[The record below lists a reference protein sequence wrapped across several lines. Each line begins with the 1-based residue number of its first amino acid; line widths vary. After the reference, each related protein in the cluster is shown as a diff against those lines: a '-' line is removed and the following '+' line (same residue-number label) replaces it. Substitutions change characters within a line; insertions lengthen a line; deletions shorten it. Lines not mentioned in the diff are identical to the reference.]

1 MSNRAVLDVYNSLH
15 QATHPKP
22 THHSSPKGEETRRAW
37 WALGRGK
44 TPPRT
49 TTTAPGTP
57 LTIYTRSRT
66 PTGRPAAWA
75 RGLREQSATR
85 PSPPDAPGP
94 RPRAGSPSPRRC
106 PGRPPATAGLARVA
120 VRAGRLAPGARLRAP
135 HENGR
140 PGPSPPGDSTQES
153 GGGGGASQGPG
164 PSGLAPAPPARA
176 CQGARGLPLPTAS
189 RTARRAGRKAG
200 RTGPQAPSRLSGPWL
215 PSGAPTPPSSSLAL
229 LPPPPERRRC
239 PTAAPLNPR
248 QAAARRPR
256 ESGSRSRGGA
266 GRWTRAPGGDHGG
279 GGAPGCR
286 PRGWVG
292 GGHRAGPPA
301 LLPSPC
307 ERTAILSSPLQAF
320 RGFLRAVVLG
330 RGPRGQPRHCP

>member
-239 PTAAPLNPR
+239 PTAAPRPPLPHSPR
-248 QAAARRPR
+248 PAPPAPPHTPAPPAPPHP
-256 ESGSRSRGGA
+256 SGA
-266 GRWTRAPGGDHGG
+266 GRSLAGEEKQAEPGTPTLPNQSEALAPVTLPNQSEQPFFFAPLLHAFSTAHWVPLARRAI
-279 GGAPGCR
+279 
-286 PRGWVG
+286 
-292 GGHRAGPPA
+292 
-301 LLPSPC
+301 
-307 ERTAILSSPLQAF
+307 E
-320 RGFLRAVVLG
+320 
-330 RGPRGQPRHCP
+330 